1 MASPLATKRLQR
13 ELKALHKNPLSNP
26 KIVAQPNESNI
37 LEWHYVLEGPADD
50 PKSPYKGGIYHGKLI
65 FPKEYPYKPPGVI
78 MLTPNGRFKPNRRLC
93 LSMSDVSMMQNAEF
107 GAIIDCAFFLSQ
119 FCHAIRHVFQFHP
132 ETWNPMWSISTIL
145 MGLYS
150 FMMDTKPTTGSI
162 ETTNAAKRQFAAE
175 SLKYNVKNDK
185 NFCNLF
191 PEYVEIWEKMEQER
205 KAKLAELGVEDAE
218 EEKAVASANVGEV
231 NDFFAFGAGLVAVFS
246 ILFAILRFL

>member
-37 LEWHYVLEGPADD
+37 LEWHYVLEGPTDD

-93 LSMSDVSMMQNAEF
+93 LSMSD
-107 GAIIDCAFFLSQ
+107 
-119 FCHAIRHVFQFHP
+119 FHP

-150 FMMDTKPTTGSI
+150 FMMDNKPTTGSI
-162 ETTNAAKRQFAAE
+162 ETTAATKRKLAGE
-175 SLKYNVKNDK
+175 SLEYNVKDK
-185 NFCNLF
+185 NFRALF
-191 PEYVEIWEKMEQER
+191 PEYVELWERREAER
-205 KAKLAELGVEDAE
+205 KAGLAEMGVEDVE
-218 EEKAVASANVGEV
+218 GEKTAVVPSGNPVEV
-231 NDFFAFGAGLVAVFS
+231 NDFFAFGAGIVAVFS
-246 ILFAILRFL
+246 IVLYAILRFL